1 MIIAIPSKNRYENT
15 TTQNVFKDGVFFVPE
30 NEVQEY
36 QKRIQNKIVGVPAKY
51 NGITKTRNWIL
62 KQHHNQNVLF
72 IDDDVREVGTFQ
84 EGKRI
89 NLKDKTGG
97 DIIQEEFKKL
107 FDITNGIGF
116 KIFGV
121 EAGGSKFAN
130 HPLSPI
136 AFKGIINGSCMGI
149 INDGSFYF
157 DEQFE
162 VKEDYDIVL
171 RHFKKHG
178 GVLKARYFYIRTY
191 HWENAGGCVDYRTDK
206 MEDDAIE
213 LLQKRFPLMI
223 RTGQRKNKHQI
234 LVSWD

>member
-1 MIIAIPSKNRYENT
+1 MIIAIPSKNRFKKIT
-15 TTQNVFKDGVFFVPE
+15 SQKVFRNGVFFVPE
-30 NEVQEY
+30 NEVEKYKSEIDNQ
-36 QKRIQNKIVGVPAKY
+36 IVGVPEKY

-62 KQHHNQNVLF
+62 KNHPNENVLF
-72 IDDDVREVGTFQ
+72 VDDDIREIGTFQ

-89 NLKDKTGG
+89 NLKNHAGG
-97 DIIQEEFKKL
+97 DQIENEFKKL

-130 HPLSPI
+130 HPLSPLS
-136 AFKGIINGSCMGI
+136 FKGIINGSCMGI

-171 RHFKKHG
+171 RHYKKHG
-178 GVLKARYFYIRTY
+178 GILKCRYFYIRTF
-191 HWENAGGCVDYRTDK
+191 HWENDGGCVDYRTDK
-206 MEDDAIE
+206 MEDDAIS
-213 LLQKRFPLMI
+213 LLEKRFPLMVK
-223 RTGQRKNKHQI
+223 RGMRKNKHQI
-234 LVSWD
+234 QISWD